1 MWDAIGAVSSIRRNQ
16 NKMTDAVQTAE
27 DRYALRSVNRAL
39 DVLEALGKAGNE
51 GMTVAGVAEQIGV
64 SKSTAFA
71 LLQTLLLRHFVADVR
86 LGGSRRYRLGLSL
99 VFLGDRA
106 AEDVAVSQLAMPV
119 LRDLTALT
127 GLTSRLAILDHG
139 YAVAISRVDAPGI
152 LRIASAL
159 GQRELPHCSAL
170 GKSLLALLPPA
181 RVVKLLTQTGMP
193 RRTEYTLVTP
203 AELMTDLLLVAQR
216 GYAFD
221 NEEDNIGV
229 VCIGAAITNREGEG
243 VAAISVTT
251 LKSGLSDDDL
261 HELGRTLRRHADRVS
276 RMLGAE
282 VDPEVLTLQ
291 TT

>member
-1 MWDAIGAVSSIRRNQ
+1 
-16 NKMTDAVQTAE
+16 MTDAARSTE

-51 GMTVAGVAEQIGV
+51 GMTVAAVAEQIGV

-71 LLQTLLLRHFVADVR
+71 LLQTLLLRNFVADVR

-99 VFLGDRA
+99 VYLGDRA

-119 LRDLTALT
+119 LRELTELT

-181 RVVKLLTQTGMP
+181 RVVKLLAQTGMP
-193 RRTEYTLVTP
+193 RRTEFTLVTP
-203 AELMTDLLLVAQR
+203 AELMTDLLRVAER

-276 RMLGAE
+276 RKLGAE

>member
-1 MWDAIGAVSSIRRNQ
+1 
-16 NKMTDAVQTAE
+16 MTDAVQTAE

-251 LKSGLSDDDL
+251 LKSGMSDEGL
-261 HELGRTLRRHADRVS
+261 HELGRTIRRHADRVS
-276 RMLGAE
+276 KMLGAE
-282 VDPEVLTLQ
+282 VDPEVYAV
-291 TT
+291 

>member
-1 MWDAIGAVSSIRRNQ
+1 
-16 NKMTDAVQTAE
+16 MTDAAQSTE
-27 DRYALRSVNRAL
+27 DRYALRSVSRAL

-51 GMTVAGVAEQIGV
+51 GTTVAGVAEQIGV

-71 LLQTLLLRHFVADVR
+71 LLQTLLLRNFVADVR
-86 LGGSRRYRLGLSL
+86 LGGSRRYRLGLAL
-99 VFLGDRA
+99 VYLGDRA
-106 AEDVAVSQLAMPV
+106 AEDVGVSQLAMPV
-119 LRDLTALT
+119 LRELTEVT
-127 GLTSRLAILDHG
+127 GLTSRLAILDQG

-181 RVVKLLTQTGMP
+181 RVVKLLAQTGMP
-193 RRTEYTLVTP
+193 RRTEYTLLTP
-203 AELMTDLLLVAQR
+203 GELMTDLMLVAQR

-251 LKSGLSDDDL
+251 LKSGLDDDDL
-261 HELGRTLRRHADRVS
+261 HELGRTLRRYADRVS
-276 RMLGAE
+276 RKLGAQ
-282 VDPEVLTLQ
+282 VDPEVCTLQ

>member
-1 MWDAIGAVSSIRRNQ
+1 
-16 NKMTDAVQTAE
+16 MTDAAQIAE
-27 DRYALRSVNRAL
+27 DRYALRSVNRAI
-39 DVLEALGKAGNE
+39 DVLDALGKAG
-51 GMTVAGVAEQIGV
+51 GDGLTVAGVAEQIGV

-71 LLQTLLLRHFVADVR
+71 LLQTLLVRNFVTDVR
-86 LGGSRRYRLGLSL
+86 LGGSRRYRLGLAL
-99 VFLGDRA
+99 VYLGDRA
-106 AEDVAVSQLAMPV
+106 AEEVGVSQLALPV
-119 LRDLTALT
+119 LRELTALT

-139 YAVAISRVDAPGI
+139 YAVAISRIDAPGI

-181 RVVKLLTQTGMP
+181 RVVKLLAQTGMP
-193 RRTEYTLVTP
+193 RRTEHTLVTP
-203 AELMTDLLLVAQR
+203 AELMSDLMRVAER

-229 VCIGAAITNREGEG
+229 VCIGAAITNRDGEG

-251 LKSGLSDDDL
+251 LKSGLTDADL
-261 HELGRTLRRHADRVS
+261 HELGRTLRKHADRVS

-282 VDPEVLTLQ
+282 VDQEIQAV
-291 TT
+291 

>member
-1 MWDAIGAVSSIRRNQ
+1 
-16 NKMTDAVQTAE
+16 MTDAAQSTE
-27 DRYALRSVNRAL
+27 DRYALRSVSRAL

-71 LLQTLLLRHFVADVR
+71 LLQTLLLRNFVADVR
-86 LGGSRRYRLGLSL
+86 LGGSRRYRLGLAL
-99 VFLGDRA
+99 VYLGDRA
-106 AEDVAVSQLAMPV
+106 AEDVGVSQLAMPV
-119 LRDLTALT
+119 LRELTEVT
-127 GLTSRLAILDHG
+127 GLTSRLAILDQG

-181 RVVKLLTQTGMP
+181 RVVKLLAQTGMP
-193 RRTEYTLVTP
+193 RRTEYTLLTP
-203 AELMTDLLLVAQR
+203 GELMTDLMLVAQR

-251 LKSGLSDDDL
+251 LKSGLDDDDL
-261 HELGRTLRRHADRVS
+261 HELGRTLRRYADRVS
-276 RMLGAE
+276 RKLGAQ
-282 VDPEVLTLQ
+282 VDPEVCTLQ

>member
-1 MWDAIGAVSSIRRNQ
+1 
-16 NKMTDAVQTAE
+16 MTDQVQSTE
-27 DRYALRSVNRAL
+27 ERYALRSVSRAL

-71 LLQTLLLRHFVADVR
+71 LLQTLLSRNFVADVR
-86 LGGSRRYRLGLSL
+86 LGGSRRYRLGLAL

-106 AEDVAVSQLAMPV
+106 AEDVGVSQLAMPV
-119 LRDLTALT
+119 LRELTEFT

-181 RVVKLLTQTGMP
+181 RVVKLLAQTGMP

-203 AELMTDLLLVAQR
+203 GELMTDLLRVAER

-261 HELGRTLRRHADRVS
+261 HELGRTLRRYADRVS
-276 RMLGAE
+276 RLLGAE
-282 VDPEVLTLQ
+282 VEPEGLTLQ
-291 TT
+291 TI

>member
-1 MWDAIGAVSSIRRNQ
+1 
-16 NKMTDAVQTAE
+16 MTDQAQSTE
-27 DRYALRSVNRAL
+27 ERYALRSVSRAL

-71 LLQTLLLRHFVADVR
+71 LLQTLLSRNFVADVR
-86 LGGSRRYRLGLSL
+86 LGGSRRYRLGLAL

-106 AEDVAVSQLAMPV
+106 AEDVGVSQLAMPV
-119 LRDLTALT
+119 LRELTELT

-181 RVVKLLTQTGMP
+181 RVVKLLAQTGMP

-203 AELMTDLLLVAQR
+203 GELMTDLLRVAER

-261 HELGRTLRRHADRVS
+261 HELGRTLRRYADRVS
-276 RMLGAE
+276 RLLGAE
-282 VDPEVLTLQ
+282 VEPEGLTLQ
-291 TT
+291 TI

>member
-1 MWDAIGAVSSIRRNQ
+1 
-16 NKMTDAVQTAE
+16 MTDQAQSTE
-27 DRYALRSVNRAL
+27 ERYALRSVSRAL

-71 LLQTLLLRHFVADVR
+71 LLQTLLSRNFVADVR
-86 LGGSRRYRLGLSL
+86 LGGSRRYRLGLAL

-106 AEDVAVSQLAMPV
+106 AEDVGVSQLAMPV
-119 LRDLTALT
+119 LRELTEFT

-181 RVVKLLTQTGMP
+181 RVVKLLAQTGMP

-203 AELMTDLLLVAQR
+203 GELMTDLLRVAER

-261 HELGRTLRRHADRVS
+261 HELGRTLRRYADRVS
-276 RMLGAE
+276 RLLGAE
-282 VDPEVLTLQ
+282 VEPEGLTLQ
-291 TT
+291 TI

>member
-1 MWDAIGAVSSIRRNQ
+1 
-16 NKMTDAVQTAE
+16 MTDAVQTAE
-27 DRYALRSVNRAL
+27 ERYALRSVSRAL
-39 DVLEALGKAGNE
+39 DVLEALGRAASDGL
-51 GMTVAGVAEQIGV
+51 TVAGVAEQIGV

-71 LLQTLLLRHFVADVR
+71 LLQTLLLRNFVADVR

-106 AEDVAVSQLAMPV
+106 ADEVGVSQLAMPV
-119 LRDLTALT
+119 LRELTELT

-139 YAVAISRVDAPGI
+139 YAVAINRVDAPGI

-170 GKSLLALLPPA
+170 GKSMLALLPPA
-181 RVVKLLTQTGMP
+181 RVVKLLAQTGMP
-193 RRTEYTLVTP
+193 RRTEYTLLTP
-203 AELMTDLLLVAQR
+203 GELMQDLLLVAER

-251 LKSGLSDDDL
+251 LKSGLGDNEL
-261 HELGRTLRRHADRVS
+261 HELGRTLRKHADRVS

-282 VDPEVLTLQ
+282 VGPEVCHVDNTL
-291 TT
+291 

>member
-1 MWDAIGAVSSIRRNQ
+1 
-16 NKMTDAVQTAE
+16 MTDAAQTNE

-39 DVLEALGKAGNE
+39 DVLEALGKAAND

-71 LLQTLLLRHFVADVR
+71 LLQTLLLRNFVTDVR

-99 VFLGDRA
+99 VYLGDRA
-106 AEDVAVSQLAMPV
+106 AEDIGVSQVALPV
-119 LRDLTALT
+119 LRELTELT

-181 RVVKLLTQTGMP
+181 RVVKLLAQTGMP
-193 RRTEYTLVTP
+193 RRTEHTLVTP
-203 AELMTDLLLVAQR
+203 VELMADLMQVAGR

-229 VCIGAAITNREGEG
+229 VCIGAAIVNREGEG

-251 LKSGLSDDDL
+251 LKSGLSDEDL
-261 HELGRTLRRHADRVS
+261 HELGRTIRRYADRVS

-282 VDPEVLTLQ
+282 VDPEVLAL
-291 TT
+291 